1 MSPYKIIYVILNF
14 QKEQIMTEQI
24 RQIAE
29 RIKEIREISG
39 ISAETLAIRL
49 GVTKE
54 QYNSYES
61 GNIDIPVGFVFKVSE
76 LFNIELSVMLG
87 GDNPKLHVYG
97 VVRNGKGLILE
108 RRKQYRYESLA
119 SNFINKKAEPFMVT
133 IDPRPEGETLEFNS
147 HPGQE
152 FNYVIK
158 GTMMTIIDG
167 HEITLN
173 EGDSIY
179 FDSGC
184 KHAMKALD
192 NGQVRFLAIVL

>member
-1 MSPYKIIYVILNF
+1 
-14 QKEQIMTEQI
+14 MTEQI
-24 RQIAE
+24 KQIAE

-39 ISAETLAIRL
+39 ISAETLAIKL
-49 GVTKE
+49 GVTKDL
-54 QYNSYES
+54 YDRYES
-61 GNIDIPVGFVFKVSE
+61 GNTDIPVGFIFGIAE
-76 LFNIELSVMLG
+76 LFNVELSVLLG
-87 GDNPKLHVYG
+87 GDNPKLHIYG

-119 SNFINKKAEPFMVT
+119 YNFINKKAEPFMVT
-133 IDPRPEGETLEFNS
+133 IDPYPEGESIEFNS

-167 HEITLN
+167 HEIILN

-184 KHAMKALD
+184 KHAMKTIND
-192 NGQVRFLAIVL
+192 EEVRFLAIIL